1 VFTRRLRSFAAAA
14 TLSLTLAFAYQ
25 TLAAESFGPPAAKPA
40 AAARAGAVIHG
51 RGVARFAGYE
61 LNISFTP
68 EGRLLCFGVSPQKA
82 GGETPEG

>member
-1 VFTRRLRSFAAAA
+1 MFTRRLKSFAAAA
-14 TLSLTLAFAYQ
+14 GLSLSLAFAYQ
-25 TLAAESFGPPAAKPA
+25 TFAAESFGPPAMKPA

-68 EGRLLCFGVSPQKA
+68 EGRLLCFGIAPESA
-82 GGETPEG
+82 GGATPKG